1 MSSHRELPLTS
12 FSGTATSVPIKKDR
26 LMEKS
31 EIKRV
36 PFEHLKD
43 FCRQAYQKV
52 GVPEAEAEIV
62 ADLLVRS
69 DLRGVETH
77 GVTRLPIY
85 IQRLQKGYVRK
96 EAKITA
102 VKEKGPTAYLE
113 AHGSMGHIA
122 AYRGMEKA
130 IAKAEEY
137 GIGWVSVK
145 DSGHFGV
152 AGLFPMMALKKHF
165 IGYLFTNSAP
175 MMFPW
180 GGRERIIG
188 NNPLAYAI
196 PAGKYQ
202 PVVLD
207 FSLSVVPSGKLILSR
222 KKGEKIP
229 LGWAFDK
236 NGLPT
241 EDPYEGYE
249 GGGSLAPVG
258 GHKGYGLVLVHEMLT
273 SVLTGGKWTR
283 NIKSLYEE
291 DPSGIQGTCHT
302 FMALDPDCFIGREAF
317 KKNVDAYIET
327 IKGSARAAGTGEIL
341 VPGEPEYRTEA
352 KFLKDGI
359 PLPPNTIRE
368 LTSLGQSLGISFPD

>member
-1 MSSHRELPLTS
+1 MTNE
-12 FSGTATSVPIKKDR
+12 GQ
-26 LMEKS
+26 
-31 EIKRV
+31 RV
-36 PFEHLKD
+36 PFARLKN
-43 FCRQAYQKV
+43 FCQQAYRKV
-52 GVPEAEAEIV
+52 GVPAAEAEIV

-85 IQRLQKGYVRK
+85 IQRLQKGYVRRVSQ
-96 EAKITA
+96 ITVVRERGA
-102 VKEKGPTAYLE
+102 TAFLD

-122 AYRGMEKA
+122 AYRAMQKVLE
-130 IAKAEEY
+130 KAEEY

-152 AGLFPMMALKKHF
+152 AGLFPMMALKKDF
-165 IGYLFTNSAP
+165 IGYVCSNSAP

-188 NNPLAYAI
+188 NNPLAYAL
-196 PAGKYQ
+196 PAQEYQ

-207 FSLSVVPSGKLILSR
+207 FSLSVVSAGKLILCR

-241 EDPYEGYE
+241 ENPYAGYE

-273 SVLTGGKWTR
+273 AILTGGKWTR

-291 DPSGIQGTCHT
+291 DPSGIQGTCHS
-302 FMALDPDCFIGREAF
+302 FMALDPECFIGREEF
-317 KKNVDAYIET
+317 KKNMDAYIKS
-327 IKGSARAAGTGEIL
+327 IKESAKAPGVEEIL
-341 VPGEPEYRTEA
+341 VPGEPEYRTEQ
-352 KFLKDGI
+352 KFLKEGI
-359 PLPPNTIRE
+359 PLATNTVKE
-368 LTSLGQSLGISFPD
+368 LDSLALSLEIESPFK

>member
-1 MSSHRELPLTS
+1 MAQNEVQRIS
-12 FSGTATSVPIKKDR
+12 FEV
-26 LMEKS
+26 
-31 EIKRV
+31 
-36 PFEHLKD
+36 LKN
-43 FCRQAYQKV
+43 FCKQAYQKA
-52 GVPEAEAEIV
+52 GVPSSEAEIV

-96 EAKITA
+96 EAKIST
-102 VKEKGPTAYLE
+102 VKDKGPTAFLD
-113 AHGSMGHIA
+113 AQGSMGHIA

-130 IAKAEEY
+130 IAKAEEF

-152 AGLFPMMALKKHF
+152 AGLFPMMALKKDF

-188 NNPLAYAI
+188 NTPLAYAI

-302 FMALDPDCFIGREAF
+302 FMALDPDCFIGREEF
-317 KKNVDAYIET
+317 KKNVDAYIEG
-327 IKGSARAAGTGEIL
+327 IKGSAKGSGTEEIL
-341 VPGEPEYRTEA
+341 VPGEPEYRIEQ
-352 KFLKDGI
+352 KFLKEGI
-359 PLPPNTIRE
+359 PLAPNTVKE
-368 LTSLGQSLGISFPD
+368 LTSLGQSQGIPFNP

>member
-1 MSSHRELPLTS
+1 
-12 FSGTATSVPIKKDR
+12 
-26 LMEKS
+26 MEKS
-31 EIKRV
+31 EIRV
-36 PFEHLKD
+36 SFEELRN
-43 FCRQAYQKV
+43 FCMQAYLKV
-52 GVPEAEAEIV
+52 GVPREEAGIV
-62 ADLLVRS
+62 ADLLARA

-96 EAKITA
+96 ESKITV
-102 VKEKGPTAYLE
+102 VKEKGPTAFLD

-130 IAKAEEY
+130 IRKAEEF
-137 GIGWVSVK
+137 GLGWASVK

-152 AGLFPMMALKKHF
+152 AGLFPMMALKKDF
-165 IGYLFTNSAP
+165 VGYIVSNSAP

-188 NNPLAYAI
+188 NNPLAYAL

-202 PVVLD
+202 PVILD
-207 FSLSVVPSGKLILSR
+207 FSLSVVSSGKLILAR

-229 LGWAFDK
+229 LGWAVNK
-236 NGLPT
+236 EGLPT

-273 SVLTGGKWTR
+273 AVLTGGKWTR
-283 NIKSLYEE
+283 TIKSLYEE
-291 DPSGIQGTCHT
+291 DPSKIQGTCHS
-302 FMALDPDCFIGREAF
+302 FMALDPDCFIGREEF
-317 KKNVDAYIET
+317 KKNVDAYIRS
-327 IKGSARAAGTGEIL
+327 IKESARAAGTEEIL
-341 VPGEPEYRTEA
+341 VPGEPEYRTEVRLM
-352 KFLKDGI
+352 KEGI
-359 PLPPNTIRE
+359 PLPPNTVRD
-368 LTSLGQSLGISFPD
+368 LTALGQSLGVSFK